1 MICYR
6 LRTSRRGR
14 TAWVYLW
21 AAWLDSFSIRGW
33 DVWLPNSS
41 YRYLWVERDV
51 SLIDADCKR
60 RRNFIEVL
68 GEIEGAHFDEY
79 CLAISVIAFEF
90 ADKLLYGFDCRSAWL
105 SVNAISRVFE
115 VELSQFDSLLILLQV
130 IIVAGP
136 LIFQHL
142 LHDSKNSKRINND
155 I

>member
-1 MICYR
+1 M
-6 LRTSRRGR
+6 
-14 TAWVYLW
+14 
-21 AAWLDSFSIRGW
+21 
-33 DVWLPNSS
+33 WLPNSS
-41 YRYLWVERDV
+41 YRYLGVERDV

-79 CLAISVIAFEF
+79 CLAIFVIAFEF
-90 ADKLLYGFDCRSAWL
+90 ADKLLYGFDRRSAWL

-142 LHDSKNSKRINND
+142 LHDSK
-155 I
+155 